1 MEVIGEGVMT
11 VNGHCTY
18 LPRRANRWVLND
30 TYPDK
35 ERNQN
40 VYLFDTKTNQRTPL
54 ASLPSPKEYT
64 GEWRCDTHPRSS
76 PDGRSVVVDSA
87 HAGGRQMYLLDIR
100 AL

>member
-1 MEVIGEGVMT
+1 MT

-18 LPRRANRWVLND
+18 LNRDNNRFILND

-40 VYLFDTKTNQRTPL
+40 VFIYDTVTGEKRPL
-54 ASLPSPKEYT
+54 GSFFAPPAYT

-76 PDGRSVVVDSA
+76 PNGKQVVIDSA
-87 HAGGRQMYLLDIR
+87 HGNGRQMYLLNL
-100 AL
+100 A